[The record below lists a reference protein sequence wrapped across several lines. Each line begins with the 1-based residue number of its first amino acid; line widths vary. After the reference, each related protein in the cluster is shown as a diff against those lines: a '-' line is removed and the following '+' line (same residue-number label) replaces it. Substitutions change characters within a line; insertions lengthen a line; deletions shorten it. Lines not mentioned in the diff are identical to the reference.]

1 MKLDETD
8 IKILE
13 IIQGDGRIT
22 NTKLASMIG
31 ISQPAMLERVRRL
44 ESAGVISGYTA
55 LLDRDKIGL
64 EIMVFVA
71 VSLALHQLSSVDK
84 IKKKIVSFPEVLEC
98 YQVSGDDDFILKVAL
113 ENINSYMDFVM
124 NKLSK
129 IEGIRK
135 VKSSFVLSTVK
146 STNNY
151 SLENAAGRTI

>member
-1 MKLDETD
+1 MKLDDTD

-13 IIQGDGRIT
+13 IIQRDGRIT
-22 NTKLASMIG
+22 NTKLASTIG

-55 LLDRDKIGL
+55 ILDRDKIGL
-64 EIMVFVA
+64 EVMVFVA
-71 VSLALHQLSSVDK
+71 VSLAIHQLSSVDK
-84 IKKKIVSFPEVLEC
+84 IKKKIISFPEVLEC
-98 YQVSGDDDFILKVAL
+98 YQVSGDDDFILKVVL

-129 IEGIRK
+129 ISGIRK

-146 STNNY
+146 DTNAF
-151 SLENAAGRTI
+151 SLEHSVGRSV

>member
-13 IIQGDGRIT
+13 IIQSDGRIT

-44 ESAGVISGYTA
+44 ESSGVISGYNA
-55 LLDRDKIGL
+55 VLDREKIGL
-64 EIMVFVA
+64 EVMVFVA
-71 VSLALHQLSSVDK
+71 VSLALHQLASVDK
-84 IKKKIVSFPEVLEC
+84 IKKKIVGFPEVLEC
-98 YQVSGDDDFILKVAL
+98 YQVSGDDDLILKVAL
-113 ENINSYMDFVM
+113 ENVNSYMDFVM

-129 IEGIRK
+129 ISGIRK

-146 STNNY
+146 DTNTF
-151 SLENAAGRTI
+151 SLEKSAGRSI

>member
-1 MKLDETD
+1 MKLDDTD

-13 IIQGDGRIT
+13 IIQRDGRIT
-22 NTKLASMIG
+22 NTKLASTIG

-55 LLDRDKIGL
+55 ILDRDKIGL
-64 EIMVFVA
+64 EVMVFVA
-71 VSLALHQLSSVDK
+71 VSLAIHQLSSVDK
-84 IKKKIVSFPEVLEC
+84 IKKKIISFPEVLEC
-98 YQVSGDDDFILKVAL
+98 YQVSGDDDFILKVVL

-129 IEGIRK
+129 ITGIRK

-146 STNNY
+146 NTNNLA
-151 SLENAAGRTI
+151 LENSAGRKV

>member
-8 IKILE
+8 TKILE
-13 IIQGDGRIT
+13 IIQLDGRIT

-44 ESAGVISGYTA
+44 ESSGVISGYTA
-55 LLDRDKIGL
+55 VLDRDKIGL
-64 EIMVFVA
+64 EVMVFVA
-71 VSLALHQLSSVDK
+71 VSLAVHQLASVDK
-84 IKKKIVSFPEVLEC
+84 IKKKIISFPEVLEC

-129 IEGIRK
+129 ISGIRK

-146 STNNY
+146 NSNNF
-151 SLENAAGRTI
+151 SLENAIGKTV

>member
-8 IKILE
+8 IKILD
-13 IIQGDGRIT
+13 IIQRNGRIT

-44 ESAGVISGYTA
+44 ESSGVISGYA
-55 LLDRDKIGL
+55 AILDRDKIGL
-64 EIMVFVA
+64 EVMVFVA
-71 VSLALHQLSSVDK
+71 VSLAIHQLSSVDK
-84 IKKKIVSFPEVLEC
+84 IKKQMVSFPEVLEC

-129 IEGIRK
+129 ISGIRK

-146 STNNY
+146 DTSSY
-151 SLENAAGRTI
+151 SLENSVGRSI